1 MVKIARRN
9 VLAQIEVHAML
20 PPESVFVTVGTL
32 GMDVNKVRQTYFVY
46 IANG

>member
-1 MVKIARRN
+1 MVEIARTN
-9 VLAQIEVHAML
+9 VLAQIEVHVML

-32 GMDVNKVRQTYFVY
+32 EIDVNKVRETYFVY